1 MNDRAP
7 PPPPPT
13 GPKRLAVGDV
23 YEGWTLTKWLGEGTF
38 AWVFEARGPARQGP
52 VALKISKEPV
62 SSEETALRAL
72 REIRILGTLSN
83 PHVVHI
89 FDHGLGT
96 DERWFMVM
104 ELLRGASLSESHDF
118 DHPMTAREAVR
129 IVHQAGLGLDEAH
142 RGGIVHRD
150 VKPDNLWLMPDG
162 SVKVLDFGL
171 ARAWDTDSTIG
182 ANATAGHMLI
192 GTPHYAQPEQVQTGK
207 LTAAS
212 DVYSLGMILY
222 ELLVGRT
229 PLFPG
234 EPCSTVR
241 DRLQGEPLEWLVAHV
256 KQPVVPLGTYPEGAA
271 LPSRLVDIVHRSLA
285 KDPGARQPTAG
296 ALANEL
302 SWVLHGEL
310 GGAAASMLQVSFPS
324 GAQRTHVVL
333 PGIHKVGLGPR
344 CDIRIA
350 DDDADLV
357 FAIIEWTGVP
367 REAEL
372 RPLVTDGSLRINGH
386 VLDYRVRLVP
396 GTKLQMGPFRV
407 ELTYP
412 RQKQGAGQSPS

>member
-1 MNDRAP
+1 MIDRAP
-7 PPPPPT
+7 PPPPPAK
-13 GPKRLAVGDV
+13 PKALAVGDV
-23 YEGWTLTKWLGEGTF
+23 YEGWTLERWLGTGTF
-38 AWVFEARGPARQGP
+38 ATVFEARRPDRDGPF
-52 VALKISKEPV
+52 ALKISKEPV
-62 SSEETALRAL
+62 ASEETALRAL

-89 FDHGLGT
+89 YDHGLGA

-104 ELLRGASLSESHDF
+104 ELLHGDSLSQSHDF
-118 DHPMTAREAVR
+118 DEGMDAREAVR
-129 IVHQAGLGLDEAH
+129 IIHQAGLGLDEAH

-150 VKPDNLWLMPDG
+150 VKPDNLWLLPDG
-162 SVKVLDFGL
+162 TVKVLDFGL
-171 ARAWDTDSTIG
+171 ARAWDVDSTIG

-207 LTAAS
+207 LTPAS
-212 DVYSLGMILY
+212 DVYSLGMMLY
-222 ELLVGRT
+222 ELLVGRV
-229 PLFPG
+229 PLFAD
-234 EPCSTVR
+234 ERCSSVR
-241 DRLQGEPLEWLVAHV
+241 ARLQGEPLDWLVAHV
-256 KQPVVPLGTYPEGAA
+256 KQPVVPLDRYPEGAR
-271 LPSRLVDIVHRSLA
+271 LPARLVDVVHRSLA
-285 KDPGARQPTAG
+285 KDPAERPATAG

-302 SWVLHGEL
+302 SWLLHGEL
-310 GGAAASMLQVSFPS
+310 GGAAASMLQVTYPS
-324 GAQRTHVVL
+324 GAQRTHVML

-372 RPLVTDGSLRINGH
+372 RPLVSDGSLKINGH
-386 VLDYRVRLVP
+386 VLDYRVRLVA

-407 ELTYP
+407 ELAYP
-412 RQKQGAGQSPS
+412 RQMQGSPPS

>member
-1 MNDRAP
+1 
-7 PPPPPT
+7 
-13 GPKRLAVGDV
+13 
-23 YEGWTLTKWLGEGTF
+23 
-38 AWVFEARGPARQGP
+38 
-52 VALKISKEPV
+52 
-62 SSEETALRAL
+62 
-72 REIRILGTLSN
+72 
-83 PHVVHI
+83 
-89 FDHGLGT
+89 
-96 DERWFMVM
+96 
-104 ELLRGASLSESHDF
+104 
-118 DHPMTAREAVR
+118 
-129 IVHQAGLGLDEAH
+129 
-142 RGGIVHRD
+142 
-150 VKPDNLWLMPDG
+150 
-162 SVKVLDFGL
+162 
-171 ARAWDTDSTIG
+171 
-182 ANATAGHMLI
+182 
-192 GTPHYAQPEQVQTGK
+192 
-207 LTAAS
+207 
-212 DVYSLGMILY
+212 
-222 ELLVGRT
+222 
-229 PLFPG
+229 
-234 EPCSTVR
+234 VR
-241 DRLQGEPLEWLVAHV
+241 DRLAGEPLEWLVAHV

-412 RQKQGAGQSPS
+412 RQKQTPG